1 MCSAHHLAKT
11 FFRRVQTVNWSHLN
25 DLVLEP
31 LPTGAWNRNVWL
43 LWKWFGGKCWLGN
56 ALGKQIVF
64 GNILGWVGQCSGQ
77 EADLQGNILAKVAG
91 RHKWST
97 GELLLPGKL
106 RWSICWKV
114 QWLFQNAALIKK
126 MPQILPRIGKVCK
139 THWRSLSLNPSITN
153 IAVAWCL
160 KFFLHKFCYFAK
172 LANIFAVPR
181 LNRNWC
187 KLSIEGVFTALAVSP
202 EACCLETSTV

>member
-31 LPTGAWNRNVWL
+31 LPTGAWNRKVWL

-97 GELLLPGKL
+97 GELLLPGKV

-114 QWLFQNAALIKK
+114 QWLFQNTALIKK